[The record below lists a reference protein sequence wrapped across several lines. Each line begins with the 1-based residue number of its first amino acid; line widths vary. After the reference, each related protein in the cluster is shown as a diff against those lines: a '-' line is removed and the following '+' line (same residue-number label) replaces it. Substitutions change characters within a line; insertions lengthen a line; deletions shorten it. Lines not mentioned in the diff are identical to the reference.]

1 MKSRMRFTLCVALAT
16 TAAGVFLNAD
26 VARAQS
32 SGNGYSV
39 PAQAPQKKKS
49 GLLYRLFSRKKSKP
63 QQPAVVPQQQQPWQQ
78 TAQTGG
84 ARRQSVQELLEAKFR
99 AEGREVPPLTLE
111 QLAQEQGLP
120 EMQMPQTQQMQQIQ
134 QPQQQQ
140 YQAAQQQQQNYA
152 AQPNYAAQQ
161 NAAGYPS
168 YGQPQQPV
176 ANTAPAYTAA
186 PQNVTPPAPEK
197 PKRGG
202 FRGFLSRLNPFRRK
216 EREQVQPATL
226 PSNAPGQYQATPQQQ
241 YAQQPHNVYQPP
253 QAYSPQ
259 QQVPPNAVANQM
271 PFQRPQSQQPQ
282 QQQLVTPTTI
292 PRPFPGVPR
301 VAAQVQK
308 VTEDLEELADEADEK
323 FDFAFE
329 EELPT
334 LAETPAVEEPVE
346 SQAEFDPFAEDSLP
360 ELAESEIEAETT
372 PASDE
377 GFRPTEQPKFEEP
390 IVKSEESQVAEE
402 TQVATDESTSPYT
415 GESLDGGETDL
426 PKLQPVPTRNDYIH
440 LDQLNA
446 GVDSEALRREKRRLL
461 LLSRPELSG
470 LKGFCPVTLKN
481 DRDLVD
487 AKPEFEAV
495 HDTKVYQLSSAE
507 AKAEFERAPEEYAP
521 SKGGIDVVKYTLG
534 AGEVEGTLEFA
545 AWYRGRLYLFSSA
558 VTYDAFM
565 RQPKKFAVEQAS
577 AESPEIKTPE
587 TVEE

>member
-1 MKSRMRFTLCVALAT
+1 MKSRLGFTLCVALVTT
-16 TAAGVFLNAD
+16 TAGVLLNAD

-32 SGNGYSV
+32 SGNGYS
-39 PAQAPQKKKS
+39 AAAAAPQTKKPS
-49 GLLYRLFSRKKSKP
+49 WLHRLFSRKKSKP
-63 QQPAVVPQQQQPWQQ
+63 QQPAAVPLQQQSQQ
-78 TAQTGG
+78 QAAQTGG
-84 ARRQSVQELLEAKFR
+84 VRRQSVQELLEAKFR
-99 AEGREVPPLTLE
+99 AEGRDVPPLTLE

-134 QPQQQQ
+134 QPHQQQ
-140 YQAAQQQQQNYA
+140 YQAAQQ
-152 AQPNYAAQQ
+152 AQQ
-161 NAAGYPS
+161 NAAGYQN

-176 ANTAPAYTAA
+176 ANAAPAYAA
-186 PQNVTPPAPEK
+186 TPQNVTPPAPGK
-197 PKRGG
+197 PKRSG

-216 EREQVQPATL
+216 EREQVQPTTL
-226 PSNAPGQYQATPQQQ
+226 PSNAPGQFQAAPPQQQ
-241 YAQQPHNVYQPP
+241 YAQQPNNVYQPP

-271 PFQRPQSQQPQ
+271 PFQRPQSQQKQLQ
-282 QQQLVTPTTI
+282 QVTPTTI
-292 PRPFPGVPR
+292 PRPFPGVPQI
-301 VAAQVQK
+301 AAQRQ
-308 VTEDLEELADEADEK
+308 TATDDLEELADEAKDD
-323 FDFAFE
+323 FDIAFE
-329 EELPT
+329 EELPM
-334 LAETPAVEEPVE
+334 LADTPAVEEPVE
-346 SQAEFDPFAEDSLP
+346 SQTELDPFAEDSLP
-360 ELAESEIEAETT
+360 ELVESEIDAETT
-372 PASDE
+372 PAGDE
-377 GFRPTEQPKFEEP
+377 GFRPTEQPEFQEP
-390 IVKSEESQVAEE
+390 IVKAEETPVVEE
-402 TQVATDESTSPYT
+402 TQVAADESTSPYT
-415 GESLDGGETDL
+415 GESLDGGETEL

-507 AKAEFERAPEEYAP
+507 AKTEFERAPEEYAP
-521 SKGGIDVVKYTLG
+521 SKGGIDVVKYNLG

-565 RQPKKFAVEQAS
+565 RQPGKFAIEQAS
-577 AESPEIKTPE
+577 AESPEAKTPE

>member
-1 MKSRMRFTLCVALAT
+1 MKSRLRFTLCVALAT
-16 TAAGVFLNAD
+16 TAAGVLLNAD

-49 GLLYRLFSRKKSKP
+49 GLLYRLFSRNKSKP
-63 QQPAVVPQQQQPWQQ
+63 QQPAAVSRQQ
-78 TAQTGG
+78 GG

-99 AEGREVPPLTLE
+99 AEGRDVPPLTLE

-134 QPQQQQ
+134 QPNQQQ
-140 YQAAQQQQQNYA
+140 YQAAQQPQQNYA
-152 AQPNYAAQQ
+152 AQQ
-161 NAAGYPS
+161 NTAGYQN

-176 ANTAPAYTAA
+176 ANAAPAYAAA
-186 PQNVTPPAPEK
+186 PQNVTPPAPQK

-226 PSNAPGQYQATPQQQ
+226 PSNAPGQYQAAPQQQ
-241 YAQQPHNVYQPP
+241 YAQQPQNVYQPP
-253 QAYSPQ
+253 QAYPPQQ
-259 QQVPPNAVANQM
+259 QQVPPSAVANQM
-271 PFQRPQSQQPQ
+271 PFQRPQS

-292 PRPFPGVPR
+292 PRPFPGVPQ
-301 VAAQVQK
+301 VAAQLQTA
-308 VTEDLEELADEADEK
+308 TEDLEELADESEEE

-334 LAETPAVEEPVE
+334 LAETPAVKEPVE
-346 SQAEFDPFAEDSLP
+346 SQTEFDPFAEDSLP
-360 ELAESEIEAETT
+360 ELAESEIKAETT

-377 GFRPTEQPKFEEP
+377 GFRPTEQPKFQEP
-390 IVKSEESQVAEE
+390 IVKSEETEE
-402 TQVATDESTSPYT
+402 TLVATDESTSPYT
-415 GESLDGGETDL
+415 GESLDGGETEL

-487 AKPEFEAV
+487 AKPEFEAI

-577 AESPEIKTPE
+577 AESPEAKTPE